1 MTGSSPPGLAGPR
14 ALPRIRQA
22 RRDPMAFF
30 AWLAA
35 SYGDMGMVR
44 IGSRMLVLVNHPD
57 LVRELLVTQQK
68 NFRKSRTLQRA
79 ALVLGNGLLTSE
91 GDFHLRQRRLV
102 QPAFHR
108 DRIAAYAAEMVR
120 LAEET
125 ARRWRPG
132 LVLDAHAEMMRLTL
146 AIAAL
151 TLFSARVEG
160 EADQI
165 GAALTTVM
173 NAFDRLN
180 APWGPLLDRLPLPST
195 RRIDRARRRLDET
208 IYRIIQSRRATGE
221 TRGDLLSML
230 LAAQD
235 TESAGLERMTDEQVR
250 DEVMTL
256 FLAGHETTA
265 NALTW
270 TWLLL
275 ADHPEA
281 ERCVAEEARAALG
294 DRPATIDDL
303 PALPYTRQVLAESM
317 RLYPPAW
324 VVGRQAIEACE
335 LGGYR
340 IPAGAMVFASQWLIH
355 RDARFHADPL
365 RFDPG
370 RWTPEREQTLPRYAY
385 FPFGGGMRKCIGESF
400 AWTEGVLVLA
410 TLARRWRL
418 ARVEQEPVG
427 TRALITL
434 RPDRAVMMRV
444 EGW

>member
-1 MTGSSPPGLAGPR
+1 
-14 ALPRIRQA
+14 
-22 RRDPMAFF
+22 
-30 AWLAA
+30 
-35 SYGDMGMVR
+35 
-44 IGSRMLVLVNHPD
+44 
-57 LVRELLVTQQK
+57 
-68 NFRKSRTLQRA
+68 
-79 ALVLGNGLLTSE
+79 
-91 GDFHLRQRRLV
+91 
-102 QPAFHR
+102 
-108 DRIAAYAAEMVR
+108 
-120 LAEET
+120 
-125 ARRWRPG
+125 
-132 LVLDAHAEMMRLTL
+132 
-146 AIAAL
+146 
-151 TLFSARVEG
+151 
-160 EADQI
+160 
-165 GAALTTVM
+165 M

-195 RRIDRARRRLDET
+195 RRIDGARRRLDAT
-208 IYRIIQSRRATGE
+208 IYRIIRSRRATGE
-221 TRGDLLSML
+221 TRDDLLSML

-235 TESAGLERMTDEQVR
+235 DESPGLERMTDEQVR

-275 ADHPEA
+275 AEHPEV
-281 ERCVAEEARAALG
+281 ERCVAGEARAALG

-303 PALPYTRQVLAESM
+303 PALPYTRQVLSESM

-355 RDARFHADPL
+355 RDARYHADPL
-365 RFDPG
+365 RFDPE
-370 RWTPEREQTLPRYAY
+370 RWTSEREQAIPRYAY
-385 FPFGGGMRKCIGESF
+385 FPFGGGVRKCIGESF

-418 ARVEQEPVG
+418 TRVEREPVG

-434 RPDRAVMMRV
+434 RPDRAVRMRV
-444 EGW
+444 EGR